1 MRQSKKFWKKLC
13 ANNLEKIC
21 EKNLKEKLDEIYYEA
36 QQINLKNIINDLKL
50 K

>member
-1 MRQSKKFWKKLC
+1 MRQSKKFWKKLS

-36 QQINLKNIINDLKL
+36 QKINLKNIINDLKL